1 MIYHKIIIYNLKYR
15 LRKKKT
21 SKSQIIYENIFY
33 LVIFGISYSKI
44 PISYIKDKRV
54 LIMTTIYKKKNDK
67 KDIEKKYIRQKEIF
81 IILKKRKIKKIKYVH
96 P

>member
-1 MIYHKIIIYNLKYR
+1 
-15 LRKKKT
+15 
-21 SKSQIIYENIFY
+21 
-33 LVIFGISYSKI
+33 
-44 PISYIKDKRV
+44 
-54 LIMTTIYKKKNDK
+54 MTTIYKKKNDK